1 MKRTNQLFP
10 CLLNIECL
18 ETVFWFIM
26 ELVYI
31 AFLTS
36 IGTSLELSVE
46 VGNHKILQVIVLQQE
61 LNINLYLA

>member
-36 IGTSLELSVE
+36 IDTSLEFSVE
-46 VGNHKILQVIVLQQE
+46 VGNRIILQVIVRKQE
-61 LNINLYLA
+61 LSI